1 MNLTSR
7 NIALIVI
14 QCFMVIVTVTVVG
27 NAAITHAEF
36 KATANK
42 PVETQT
48 QSVSNKSEENISK
61 PTEVQTTVPST
72 AGKGYKYAYVG
83 INPTIVKPGIN
94 LSEVYYNK
102 DRILPD
108 DYAPVLSKIFTN
120 GTVELDY
127 RVVPYYRAMY
137 DAAKSDDIILTP
149 ISGYISIADHT
160 ERFEEYIGELT
171 EGGRSKKSATL
182 IAMKEVMLPGA
193 NEHNTGLAIDICSR
207 AESFE
212 DTDEF
217 EWLDAHAHEYGF
229 ILRYPKGKEEITGV
243 DYKPWLFRYVGAEA
257 ARQIKQQEI
266 TLEEFNS
273 KSK

>member
-7 NIALIVI
+7 RIALIVI

-27 NAAITHAEF
+27 NAVITHAEF

-48 QSVSNKSEENISK
+48 QSASQKADEKKSQPE
-61 PTEVQTTVPST
+61 TVQTTVPST
-72 AGKGYKYAYVG
+72 AGKGYKYAYAG
-83 INPTIVKPGIN
+83 INPKIVKPEIN
-94 LSEVYYNK
+94 LSEFYLNK

-108 DYAPVLSKIFTN
+108 DYTPSLAKIFDN

-127 RVVPYYRAMY
+127 RAVPYYRAMY
-137 DAAKSDDIILTP
+137 DAAKGDGIILTP
-149 ISGYISIADHT
+149 VSGYVTIADHT
-160 ERFEEYIGELT
+160 EKFDDYVSELV
-171 EGGRSKKSATL
+171 EDGKSKKSATL
-182 IAMKEVMLPGA
+182 DAMKTLILPGA
-193 NEHNTGLAIDICSR
+193 NEHNSGLAIDICSR

-217 EWLDAHAHEYGF
+217 EWLDAHAHDFGF

-243 DYKPWLFRYVGAEA
+243 EYKPWLYRYVGAEA

-273 KSK
+273 KTK